1 MPTTTRRR
9 ARPEPRRRARRP
21 QLETDTPI
29 VALAIAR
36 QVVEEA
42 SLFLSVPLPSRYAAG
57 LAHRARRVFAH
68 SALYRPRFAAA
79 GDAGRDRLY
88 VFMRHWLA
96 ARLHAERPA
105 LYARLPAGFSS
116 GEPAPLRPAPHT
128 GSVVLMSNEARL
140 LALV

>member
-1 MPTTTRRR
+1 MPTIIRRR
-9 ARPEPRRRARRP
+9 SRRP
-21 QLETDTPI
+21 QLETSTPI

-42 SLFLSVPLPSRYAAG
+42 SLWLGTPLPGRYAAG

-68 SALYRPRFAAA
+68 SELYRPRFAAA

-96 ARLHAERPA
+96 ARLAAERPA
-105 LYARLPAGFSS
+105 LFVRLPRSYCT
-116 GEPAPLRPAPHT
+116 GEPLPARPVALEQMET
-128 GSVVLMSNEARL
+128 FLSNEARL
-140 LALV
+140 LCAF